1 MSHHDQFEKHNF
13 RSLIESDDI
22 GRVEDQLDVIDVFL
36 STEEHV
42 TLEDMMSLLK
52 EKGYDY
58 SSGFVRRCLNQWV
71 DMGFAQ
77 KETFEGLSPRYEH
90 RHLGRHHDHLICTKC
105 DKIIEFSNDEM
116 EGLQAKIAS
125 RMGFH
130 LLQHKMEIYGLCS
143 ECNSERDQL
152 MPLSMAKASEK
163 IIIRDVAGGGNVKT
177 RLASMGFR
185 QGDILEVISNDGMGR
200 LIVGH
205 QGTRLGIG
213 RGMAD
218 KVIVALV
225 STKKAIKMQS
235 KLHKFKHK
243 KKKKK
248 RRLFW

>member
-1 MSHHDQFEKHNF
+1 MAHHDQFEKQNF

-22 GRVEDQLDVIDVFL
+22 GRVEDQLDVIDTFL

-42 TLEDMMSLLK
+42 TLEDMMSLLTK
-52 EKGYDY
+52 KGYRY

-77 KETFEGLSPRYEH
+77 KEIFEGQPPRYEH

-105 DKIIEFSNDEM
+105 DKIIEFNNDEM
-116 EGLQAKIAS
+116 ESLQAKIAS

-143 ECNSERDQL
+143 ECNSERAQL
-152 MPLSMAKASEK
+152 MPLSIAKASEK
-163 IIIRDVAGGGNVKT
+163 IVIRDVVGGGNIKT

-185 QGDILEVISNDGMGR
+185 QGDVLEVISNDGMGR

-205 QGTRLGIG
+205 RGTRLGIG

-225 STKKAIKMQS
+225 NRKKAKKIDDH
-235 KLHKFKHK
+235 LHKGKHK
-243 KKKKK
+243 KKPKK
-248 RRLFW
+248 RKLFW